1 MPCVG
6 AARRRTAARR
16 APPSAPAGRPHACSG
31 LADGGRVPCPLHR
44 SIWGGARLQGNLRV
58 VVDAED
64 GFATVQWAPRAGD
77 GADFSGVEEE
87 LMVFPGEARFEVA
100 GNPASRVVVLKYGA
114 GPKDKR
120 VFWWLQVRPWRTR
133 PPGSTGNFARLLG
146 SRRRT
151 ILL

>member
-1 MPCVG
+1 MDIIVE
-6 AARRRTAARR
+6 
-16 APPSAPAGRPHACSG
+16 
-31 LADGGRVPCPLHR
+31 
-44 SIWGGARLQGNLRV
+44 SIAV
-58 VVDAED
+58 DIVVDAED